1 LTKGFLCPY
10 HAAVANLFLKTL
22 EKRIG
27 FPLRW
32 RSGHWFNERVGL
44 VMRINRRNGFTLIEL
59 LIVVAIIGI
68 LSAIASPSF
77 QTYMGKSRLNG
88 AARMVMSDLMAARMK
103 AIKVNRDVRVDFSTS
118 GGGQYTFDVGQAE
131 AVTKNVQSHYSGVT
145 MQSTVTSVI
154 FNPTGRAGAINTI
167 IVNNSLGSK
176 SITISTAGRV
186 RIS

>member
-1 LTKGFLCPY
+1 MRTKRESGLTMF
-10 HAAVANLFLKTL
+10 
-22 EKRIG
+22 
-27 FPLRW
+27 
-32 RSGHWFNERVGL
+32 
-44 VMRINRRNGFTLIEL
+44 EL
-59 LIVVAIIGI
+59 LIVVVIIGI
-68 LSAIASPSF
+68 VITIAIPSYRM
-77 QTYMGKSRLNG
+77 YMVKSRLNG